1 MLNHRDNVSS
11 EKLWRKK
18 IVVRLQV
25 ALPAARFVRS
35 ESFHLH
41 TPSQFA
47 KFFEFI
53 KKNFSFVDWRTHPV
67 IKIFNP
73 EYKVGQLL
81 VVWAVQTVFFLFS
94 LLFFFVTFFVSYY
107 MIDLRSACMGQN
119 SMSQIHELTKLAWVG
134 GTTYYVWAN
143 IVTIEFTRNDL
154 IMRRN
159 DCNSN
164 LQRQL
169 FR

>member
-1 MLNHRDNVSS
+1 MLNFRDVVSS
-11 EKLWRKK
+11 EQLWRKK

-25 ALPAARFVRS
+25 ALPAARFARS

-47 KFFEFI
+47 NFFEFI
-53 KKNFSFVDWRTHPV
+53 EKNFSFVDWRTHPV

-81 VVWAVQTVFFLFS
+81 VVWTVQMVSSFFLYFCFRC
-94 LLFFFVTFFVSYY
+94 LFCQLFYDWFKPCMYGSKLNVT
-107 MIDLRSACMGQN
+107 N
-119 SMSQIHELTKLAWVG
+119 SRVNQVWVG
-134 GTTYYVWAN
+134 GITYCVWAN

-159 DCNSN
+159 DWNSN